1 MADYNI
7 YIHTVGTSGN
17 NSSPTTP
24 FQLRGT
30 EQTAS
35 GSGESIDGGF
45 SPSTIVQKGAAFISN
60 PDSAIGA
67 VMASTIGKIG
77 IAAFVVNTVTK
88 ITDKALTMYNN
99 YATTASGNYKFSI
112 EYNNYKTAL
121 HNALTPFST
130 EVNRQ
135 LNQLQINKENAKN
148 EQERMLLG
156 GTIINA
162 PYGRYL

>member
-30 EQTAS
+30 SETS
-35 GSGESIDGGF
+35 GTGEIVSGGF
-45 SPSTIVQKGAAFISN
+45 DPSTTVKKGAAFISN

-67 VMASTIGKIG
+67 VMASTIGQMGVLTFALGTAIR
-77 IAAFVVNTVTK
+77 

-99 YATTASGNYKFSI
+99 YATTASGNYKFAI
-112 EYNNYKTAL
+112 DYNNFKQRI
-121 HNALTPFST
+121 HNILTPFST
-130 EVNRQ
+130 EINRQ

-148 EQERMLLG
+148 QQERMLLG